1 MLDTIVRG
9 GLVVD
14 GSGASARIADI
25 GIRNGVIEVIGAIAQ
40 AGAQEIDAR
49 GLVVT
54 PGFVDIHTHYDGQAV
69 WDPYLS
75 PSCLHGVTTVVMGN
89 CGVGFAPVRAGERD
103 WLIRLMEGVE
113 DIPGTV
119 LAEGIDWQWE
129 SFPQY
134 LAALRR
140 KRFALD
146 VAAQIPHGPL
156 RTWVMGSRGA
166 DPTMHPTEA
175 EIRAMGELVSEALAL
190 GAIGFS
196 TSRTVVHR
204 SSDGKPTPSLS
215 AKPAELLGIARA
227 MRTSGRG
234 IFEIVSDFSPLEHEF
249 ALIREIA
256 AQSGRQ
262 VSVALTQTPEQPDA
276 WRRILELIAGAR
288 AEGLDIHAQVAA
300 RPISVLMGLSN
311 RVNFLAVSA
320 SYRALMGLPLDEQA
334 ARLREPDT
342 KRRILAELD
351 LSLLP
356 SAMLCDWNNIFR
368 FDATL
373 PYLPPRESSV
383 AVQAAR
389 SATAPE
395 FLAYDWLLEG
405 EGRHF
410 LYTPVRNYAEASPA
424 VLREMIQSELTVIGL
439 ADGGAH
445 CAVLS
450 DAGMPTFVLTQWRE
464 QPDGKGFAL
473 EWLVQQLTQ
482 RPAEAW
488 GFIDRGLIAPGKR
501 ADLNLIDLERL
512 ALRMPAWEY
521 DLPAGGGRLV
531 QDADGYVMTLVAG
544 VPTVCDGVT
553 TGLLPGR
560 LLT

>member
-14 GSGASARIADI
+14 GTGASARIADI
-25 GIRNGVIEVIGAIAQ
+25 GIRNGVIEVIGAITQ
-40 AGAQEIDAR
+40 AGTQEIDAR

-54 PGFVDIHTHYDGQAV
+54 PGFVDIHTHYDGQVV
-69 WDPYLS
+69 WDPYLN

-134 LAALRR
+134 LAALRQ

-156 RTWVMGSRGA
+156 RTWVMGVRGA
-166 DPTMHPTEA
+166 DPAVHPTEA

-215 AKPAELLGIARA
+215 AQPAELLGIARA
-227 MRTSGRG
+227 MRASGRG
-234 IFEIVSDFSPLEHEF
+234 IFEIVSDFRPLEDEF
-249 ALIREIA
+249 ALIRRIA
-256 AQSGRQ
+256 AESGRP

-288 AEGLDIHAQVAA
+288 DEGLEIHAQVAA

-320 SYRALMGLPLDEQA
+320 SFRALMGLPLDEQV
-334 ARLREPDT
+334 ARLREPET
-342 KRRILAELD
+342 KRQILAELD
-351 LSLLP
+351 PSLLP
-356 SAMLCDWNNIFR
+356 SPMLCDWKNIFR
-368 FDATL
+368 FDDSL
-373 PYLPPRESSV
+373 PYLPRREGSV
-383 AVQAAR
+383 AAQAAR
-389 SATAPE
+389 SGAAPE
-395 FLAYDWLLEG
+395 SVAFDWLLEG

-410 LYTPVRNYAEASPA
+410 LYTPVRNYADASPA
-424 VLREMIQSELTVIGL
+424 VLREMIESKLTVIGL

-450 DAGMPTFVLTQWRE
+450 DASMPTFVLTQWRE
-464 QPDGKGFAL
+464 RPDGPGFAL

-488 GFIDRGLIAPGKR
+488 GFTDRGLIAPGKR

-512 ALRMPAWEY
+512 ALRMPAWER

-531 QDADGYVMTLVAG
+531 QGADGYVMTLVAG
-544 VPTVCDGVT
+544 VPTVREGVT

>member
-14 GSGASARIADI
+14 GSGASPRVADI
-25 GIRNGVIEVIGAIAQ
+25 GIRNGAIEVIGAIAL
-40 AGAQEIDAR
+40 AGEQEIDAR

-54 PGFVDIHTHYDGQAV
+54 PGFVDIHTHYDGQVV
-69 WDPYLS
+69 WDPYLN

-89 CGVGFAPVRAGERD
+89 CGVGFAPVRPGERE

-134 LAALRR
+134 LAALRQ

-156 RTWVMGSRGA
+156 RTWVMGARGA
-166 DPTMHPTEA
+166 DPTVHPTQA

-227 MRTSGRG
+227 MRASGRG
-234 IFEIVSDFSPLEHEF
+234 IFEIVSDFRPLEDEF
-249 ALIREIA
+249 ELIREIA

-262 VSVALTQTPEQPDA
+262 VSVALTQTPEQPEA

-288 AEGLDIHAQVAA
+288 AEGLEIHAQVAA

-320 SYRALMGLPLDEQA
+320 SYRALTGLPLQEQVTL
-334 ARLREPDT
+334 LRDPDT
-342 KRRILAELD
+342 KRQILAELD
-351 LSLLP
+351 LSLIP
-356 SAMLCDWNNIFR
+356 SPMLCDWKNIFR
-368 FDATL
+368 FDASL

-383 AVQAAR
+383 AAQAAR

-395 FLAYDWLLEG
+395 SVAYDWLLEG

-410 LYTPVRNYAEASPA
+410 LYTPVRNYADASPA
-424 VLREMIQSELTVIGL
+424 VLREMIESEFTVIGL

-450 DAGMPTFVLTQWRE
+450 DASMPTFVLTQWRE
-464 QPDGKGFAL
+464 RPDGQGFAL

-488 GFIDRGLIAPGKR
+488 GFTDRGLIAPGKR

-512 ALRMPAWEY
+512 ALRMPAWEH

-531 QDADGYVMTLVAG
+531 QGADGYVMTLVAG
-544 VPTVCDGVT
+544 VTTVCAGIT
-553 TGLLPGR
+553 TGSLPGR
-560 LLT
+560 LLA

>member
-175 EIRAMGELVSEALAL
+175 EIRAMGGV
-190 GAIGFS
+190 GQ
-196 TSRTVVHR
+196 R
-204 SSDGKPTPSLS
+204 
-215 AKPAELLGIARA
+215 
-227 MRTSGRG
+227 
-234 IFEIVSDFSPLEHEF
+234 
-249 ALIREIA
+249 
-256 AQSGRQ
+256 
-262 VSVALTQTPEQPDA
+262 
-276 WRRILELIAGAR
+276 GAR
-288 AEGLDIHAQVAA
+288 AGCD
-300 RPISVLMGLSN
+300 
-311 RVNFLAVSA
+311 
-320 SYRALMGLPLDEQA
+320 
-334 ARLREPDT
+334 RL
-342 KRRILAELD
+342 LD
-351 LSLLP
+351 L
-356 SAMLCDWNNIFR
+356 A
-368 FDATL
+368 
-373 PYLPPRESSV
+373 
-383 AVQAAR
+383 
-389 SATAPE
+389 
-395 FLAYDWLLEG
+395 
-405 EGRHF
+405 H
-410 LYTPVRNYAEASPA
+410 
-424 VLREMIQSELTVIGL
+424 
-439 ADGGAH
+439 GGAS
-445 CAVLS
+445 L
-450 DAGMPTFVLTQWRE
+450 Q
-464 QPDGKGFAL
+464 
-473 EWLVQQLTQ
+473 
-482 RPAEAW
+482 
-488 GFIDRGLIAPGKR
+488 
-501 ADLNLIDLERL
+501 
-512 ALRMPAWEY
+512 
-521 DLPAGGGRLV
+521 
-531 QDADGYVMTLVAG
+531 
-544 VPTVCDGVT
+544 
-553 TGLLPGR
+553 
-560 LLT
+560 